1 MKYKGIIFDFNG
13 TLFFDSQKHYD
24 AWIEYSK
31 KLRGYPF
38 SDDEMRKYMFGRTN
52 EDIITYAIG
61 KKPDS
66 EMCEKLSKE
75 KEALYREMCLNDREN
90 FHLVPYAVEFL
101 DFLCEKNIPHTIA
114 TMAIKDNVDFYIKEL
129 NLAKWF
135 DIEKI
140 VYDDGSVQGKPAPD
154 IYLKAAE
161 KLALEPK
168 DCVVVEDAISGIEAA
183 KNAGIGKIIAIA
195 SLESTDLYKNIP
207 CVSSVIKDYSE
218 IDKSIFCNEM

>member
-61 KKPDS
+61 KKPDR

-90 FHLVPYAVEFL
+90 FRLVPYAVEFL

-207 CVSSVIKDYSE
+207 EVSEIITDYSQMDRT
-218 IDKSIFCNEM
+218 IYL